1 MPDNKEALKIGD
13 RVRFHADYKEWAI
26 ESFNEDGSVNIV
38 RGKTHCWVFITN
50 IIKAE
55 K

>member
-13 RVRFHADYKEWAI
+13 RVRFHGDYKEWAI
-26 ESFNEDGSVNIV
+26 ESFGQDGSVNIV
-38 RGKTHCWVFITN
+38 RGTTHCWVFITN